1 MMKRSRIAAP
11 DMGQAEDL
19 GLRALVF
26 ITGEPMR
33 LGRFLA
39 DTGLSPQELRERA
52 GEPAMLAAILE
63 HLLGNESEL
72 LVFAA
77 GVGIDPQMV
86 EPMRALLAGEKHRW
100 EPST

>member
-11 DMGQAEDL
+11 EPGQAEDL
-19 GLRALVF
+19 GMRALLFVA
-26 ITGEPMR
+26 GEPTR

-39 DTGLSPQELRERA
+39 DTGLSPQELRHNA

-77 GVGIDPQMV
+77 EAGVDPQLV
-86 EPMRALLAGEKHRW
+86 EPMRALLAGEKQRW
-100 EPST
+100 EPSA